1 MITAFREFTKSW
13 FFKGLMV
20 LLIASF
26 AIFGLRDAFNKTGG
40 NDVVTAG
47 KREISSN
54 DFKSRFE
61 IIKENYPKENKGQTF
76 TNEEYVA
83 AGAHIRLLNQMADE
97 TAFAAWLDSIGIKPS
112 DKMIVA
118 EIGKISAFFNSVTG
132 RFDKDTYRQL
142 LARNNIDEKAY
153 QQDISDQ
160 IAGQQYLSAAVSGFK
175 APRIYAAAEAA
186 VTLQNR
192 DASLFVV
199 NQSNITLPAPPTEA
213 DLTAFYTARLP
224 QLQMP
229 ELRQA
234 SVVRFAADNYKDIT
248 VDEAAVRKLYD
259 ARLATLAAP
268 ETRSFVQVTA
278 QNAGDA
284 NAIAS
289 ALKAGKTPEEAAKAH
304 KGQVITYDLKP
315 KTAVPDAKIGD
326 AAFALKTGDI
336 SGAIQGE
343 LGYAVIKMGDIKTGS
358 TPSYESVHA
367 QLVQD
372 YLKEEAANRVN
383 KDSNAFSDAIRAGK
397 NFDAT
402 AKELGLT
409 VVKLEPMTADGQTN
423 NPRANY
429 SNYTTL
435 VKAIYDLPSAGS
447 ASDVE
452 ELGEGQYFA
461 VRLDAVKPAGAPPF
475 AQIKNELAQYWMAE
489 KVGAA
494 IQAKASEATTRLNKG
509 EAFAAVA
516 ASLNAPVRQFPGLSR
531 ATAQQSGLPN
541 PVLGRVFAGK
551 AGETFNAPLNQMNI
565 AIGRIDAVHQADVS
579 SANMMST
586 AVRAQMTQSVQQDIA
601 TTTRTEARTLVK
613 TATYPNTAELALG
626 ITPADPKADKKDDKK
641 PAEKAKP

>member
-26 AIFGLRDAFNKTGG
+26 AIFGLTDAFNKTGG
-40 NDVVTAG
+40 NDVITAG
-47 KREISSN
+47 KREISSS

-61 IIKENYPKENKGQTF
+61 VIKENYPKENKGQTF

-112 DKMIVA
+112 AKMIVA
-118 EIGKISAFFNSVTG
+118 EIGKIPAFFNSVTG

-142 LARNNIDEKAY
+142 LARNNMTEKSFEQNMSDE
-153 QQDISDQ
+153 
-160 IAGQQYLSAAVSGFK
+160 IAGQQYLSAAVAGFK

-199 NQSNITLPAPPTEA
+199 NQSNITMPAPPTEA
-213 DLTAFYTARLP
+213 DLNAFYTARLP

-234 SVVRFAADNYKDIT
+234 SVVRFAADNYKDIK

-259 ARLATLAAP
+259 TRLATLAAP
-268 ETRSFVQVTA
+268 ETRRFVQVTA

-289 ALKAGKTPEEAAKAH
+289 ALKAGKTPEDAAKAH

-315 KTAVPDAKIGD
+315 KAAVPDAKIGN

-343 LGYAVIKMGDIKTGS
+343 LGYAVIKMGEIKTGS
-358 TPSYESVHA
+358 TPSYDSVHA

-494 IQAKASEATTRLNKG
+494 IQAKASEASARLNKG

-551 AGETFNAPLNQMNI
+551 AGETFNAPINQMNI

-601 TTTRTEARTLVK
+601 TTNRTEARTLVK

>member
-1 MITAFREFTKSW
+1 MITAFRDFTKSW

-26 AIFGLRDAFNKTGG
+26 AIFGLRDVFSKTGG
-40 NDVVTAG
+40 DNVVTAG
-47 KREISSN
+47 DRSITAT
-54 DFKSRFE
+54 DFKNRFE
-61 IIKENYPKENKGQTF
+61 QIKENYPKENKGQTF
-76 TNEEYVA
+76 TNEEYVE
-83 AGAHIRLLNQMADE
+83 AGAHVRLINQMADE

-112 DKMIVA
+112 AKMIVA
-118 EIGKISAFFNSVTG
+118 EIGKIPAFFNSVTG

-142 LARNNIDEKAY
+142 LARNQMNEKTFEQNMSDE
-153 QQDISDQ
+153 
-160 IAGQQYLSAAVSGFK
+160 IAGQQYLSAAVAGFK
-175 APRIYAAAEAA
+175 APRIYAAAQAA
-186 VTLQNR
+186 VALQNR
-192 DASLFVV
+192 DTSIFVV

-213 DLTAFYTARLP
+213 DLTAFYTSRLS

-234 SVVRFAADNYKDIT
+234 SVVRFAADNYKDIA

-284 NAIAS
+284 TAIAS

-315 KTAVPDAKIGD
+315 QTAVPDAKIGN

-343 LGYAVIKMGDIKTGS
+343 LGYAVIKMGEIKTGS
-358 TPSYESVHA
+358 TPSYESVRA
-367 QLVQD
+367 QLAQD
-372 YLKEEAANRVN
+372 YIKEEAANRIN
-383 KDSNAFSDAIRAGK
+383 KDSNAFSDAIRAGD

-402 AKELGLT
+402 AAKLGLK
-409 VVKLEPMTADGQTN
+409 VLKLEPMTAEGKTN
-423 NPRANY
+423 DPRANY
-429 SNYTTL
+429 GNYTTL
-435 VKAIYDLPSAGS
+435 VKAIYDLPSVGS

-461 VRLDAVKPAGAPPF
+461 VRLDAIKPAGAPPL

-489 KVGAA
+489 KVAAA
-494 IQAKASEATTRLNKG
+494 IQAKAEDATARLKKG
-509 EAFAAVA
+509 ETFAAVA
-516 ASLNAPVRQFPGLSR
+516 ASLNAPVRQLPGLNR
-531 ATAQQSGLPN
+531 ATAQQARLPG
-541 PVLGRVFAGK
+541 PVLGRIFAGQV
-551 AGETFNAPLNQMNI
+551 GETFNAPLDQMNI
-565 AIGRIDAVHQADVS
+565 VIGRIDAIHQADVPN
-579 SANMMST
+579 ANMMAT

-601 TTTRTEARTLVK
+601 ATTRTEARTLVK
-613 TATYPNTAELALG
+613 TAIHPATAELALG
-626 ITPADPKADKKDDKK
+626 ITPADPKAKKDDKK

>member
-26 AIFGLRDAFNKTGG
+26 AVFGLRDAFNKMGG

-97 TAFAAWLDSIGIKPS
+97 TAFAAWLDSLGIKPS
-112 DKMIVA
+112 AKMIVA
-118 EIGKISAFFNSVTG
+118 EIGKIPAFFNSVTG

-142 LARNNIDEKAY
+142 LARNNMTEKSFEENMSDE
-153 QQDISDQ
+153 
-160 IAGQQYLSAAVSGFK
+160 IAGQQYLSAAVAGFK

-199 NQSNITLPAPPTEA
+199 NQSNIILPAPPTEA
-213 DLTAFYTARLP
+213 DLNAFYTARLP

-234 SVVRFAADNYKDIT
+234 SVVRFAVDNYKDIK

-289 ALKAGKTPEEAAKAH
+289 ALKAGKTPEDAAKAN

-315 KTAVPDAKIGD
+315 KTAVPDAKIGN
-326 AAFALKTGDI
+326 AAFALKTGDV

-343 LGYAVIKMGDIKTGS
+343 LGYAVIKMGEIKTGS
-358 TPSYESVHA
+358 TPSYDSVHA

-429 SNYTTL
+429 GNYTTL

-494 IQAKASEATTRLNKG
+494 IQTKASEASARLNKG
-509 EAFAAVA
+509 ESFAAVA
-516 ASLNAPVRQFPGLSR
+516 ASLKAPVRQFPGLSR

-551 AGETFNAPLNQMNI
+551 AGETFNAPINQMNI

-601 TTTRTEARTLVK
+601 TTNRTEARTLVK

>member
-26 AIFGLRDAFNKTGG
+26 AVFGLRDAFNKTGG

-54 DFKSRFE
+54 DFKNRFE
-61 IIKENYPKENKGQTF
+61 QIKENYPKENKGQTF

-112 DKMIVA
+112 AKMIVA
-118 EIGKISAFFNSVTG
+118 EIGKIPAFFNSVTG

-142 LARNNIDEKAY
+142 LARNNMTETSFEQNMSDE
-153 QQDISDQ
+153 
-160 IAGQQYLSAAVSGFK
+160 IAGQQYLSAAVAGFK

-343 LGYAVIKMGDIKTGS
+343 LGYAVIKMGEIKTGS

-435 VKAIYDLPSAGS
+435 VKAIYDLPSPGS

-494 IQAKASEATTRLNKG
+494 IQAKASEASARLNKG

-626 ITPADPKADKKDDKK
+626 ITPADPKAKKDDK

>member
-26 AIFGLRDAFNKTGG
+26 AVFGLHDAFNKAGG

-47 KREISSN
+47 KREISAN

-112 DKMIVA
+112 AKMIVA
-118 EIGKISAFFNSVTG
+118 EIGKIPAFFNSVTG

-142 LARNNIDEKAY
+142 LARNNMTEKSFEQNMSDE
-153 QQDISDQ
+153 
-160 IAGQQYLSAAVSGFK
+160 IAGQQYLSAAVAGFK

-192 DASLFVV
+192 DASLFVI
-199 NQSNITLPAPPTEA
+199 NQSNITMPAPPTEA

-343 LGYAVIKMGDIKTGS
+343 LGYAVIKMGEIKTGS

-435 VKAIYDLPSAGS
+435 VKAIYDLPSPGS

-494 IQAKASEATTRLNKG
+494 IQAKASEATARLNKG
-509 EAFAAVA
+509 ESFAAVA

-565 AIGRIDAVHQADVS
+565 AIGRIDAVHQADVA

-626 ITPADPKADKKDDKK
+626 ITPADPKAKKDDK